1 MVTTA
6 EAFELVGFP
15 EYLKLEEEYL
25 PKEVSEARYKQKT
38 PGLI

>member
-15 EYLKLEEEYL
+15 EHLKLEE
-25 PKEVSEARYKQKT
+25 RY
-38 PGLI
+38 PPPA